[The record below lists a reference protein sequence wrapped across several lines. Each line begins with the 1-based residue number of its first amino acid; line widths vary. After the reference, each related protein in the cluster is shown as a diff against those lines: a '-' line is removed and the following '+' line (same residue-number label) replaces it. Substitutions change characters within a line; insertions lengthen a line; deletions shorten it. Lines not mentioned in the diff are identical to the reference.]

1 MLFAIDIGNSNIH
14 VGFFNNDRL
23 IHSFRLGT
31 DENRTSDEYALLLK
45 SITELNG
52 YRMSD
57 FDGSIIG
64 SVVPSITNVIRS
76 AVFSVLNISAII
88 VGPGVKTGF
97 SIKLDD
103 PSELGADL
111 VANTAGAIGK
121 VGVPLIVIDFGTA
134 TTISAVDDS
143 MSYVGGAILP
153 GIQMSL
159 NAMQNTGLLP
169 GIAPD
174 NMVEEIGKNTKECMS
189 IGVIRG
195 QAFSV
200 KGFISLYKE
209 KLFHNANVNIIVSGG
224 FAKTVLP
231 YLSAESK
238 YIPDLTLEG
247 LNAIYRNNK
256 VISRRK

>member
-23 IHSFRLGT
+23 VHSFRLGT
-31 DENRTSDEYALLLK
+31 DKNRTSDEYALLLK
-45 SITELNG
+45 SLTELNG
-52 YRMSD
+52 YKVSD
-57 FDGSIIG
+57 FDGAIIG
-64 SVVPSITNVIRS
+64 SVVPSITHVIQS
-76 AVFSVLNISAII
+76 AVFSILSISAVI

-97 SIKLDD
+97 PIKIDD

-111 VANTAGAIGK
+111 AANTAGAISK
-121 VGVPLIVIDFGTA
+121 VGVPSIVIDFGTA
-134 TTISAVDDS
+134 TTISVVDDN
-143 MSYVGGAILP
+143 MSYIGGAIMP

-169 GIAPD
+169 GVAPD
-174 NMVEEIGKNTKECMS
+174 KTVGEIGKNTKECMS

-195 QAFSV
+195 QAFSIE
-200 KGFISLYKE
+200 GFISSYRE
-209 KLFHNANVNIIVSGG
+209 KFFRDSDVNIIVSGG
-224 FAKTVLP
+224 FAKAVLP
-231 YLSAESK
+231 YLSAKAK